1 MNAIEISAQH
11 NTLFSLQLVTGIH
24 DEWIGLELC
33 FGDEVEKSVAMLAQL
48 FNEVGLHAALGTFP
62 CLISLSD
69 PAWLTEEL
77 AMILPAGQIIWCV
90 SAANCTNPDW
100 QEGLLRLQQQGFRIF
115 MDGLPLS
122 GAIALKGVEALMLD
136 CSAGVPPGI
145 IACLRKFSGPH
156 LARKVHT
163 RLRFNECVSAGF
175 AWLLGDYPLQ
185 PSATLQ
191 SDAGPSR
198 SRLLKLLG
206 LVARDAE
213 SRDLEALLKQD
224 TALSYNL
231 IKLVSS
237 AAFAQTKSIS
247 SFSQAINLLGRR
259 QLQRWLQLLLY
270 AHQHEGA
277 AANPLLPHAALR
289 AGMMEALTEGAGG
302 SKDEQDRAF
311 MVGMFSLLD
320 ILFGTPLAEILK
332 QLSLPDDVMGAL
344 LDRSGRLGAL
354 LNLTECAI
362 GGGTCPSSA
371 QLSACAVDPDLY
383 CASIVKACAWAI
395 QISEAD

>member
-1 MNAIEISAQH
+1 MNAIEISAPPDS
-11 NTLFSLQLVTGIH
+11 LFSLQLVTGTH
-24 DEWIGLELC
+24 DEWVSLALC
-33 FGDEVEKSVAMLAQL
+33 FEDEPGKSVATIAQIFKEMSLHDALA
-48 FNEVGLHAALGTFP
+48 TFS

-69 PAWLTEEL
+69 PAWLTDNL
-77 AMILPAGQIIWCV
+77 AKVLPAEQIIWCV
-90 SAANCTNPDW
+90 SAANCTDPVW
-100 QEGLLRLQQQGFRIF
+100 QEGLLLLQQQGFRIF
-115 MDGLPLS
+115 MDGLP
-122 GAIALKGVEALMLD
+122 GAVAVKGVDTLALD
-136 CSAGVPPGI
+136 CGAGVSPGI
-145 IACLRKFSGPH
+145 AACLHKLAGPH
-156 LARKVHT
+156 LARNVHT
-163 RLRFNECVSAGF
+163 RTRFNECLSAGF
-175 AWLLGDYPLQ
+175 RWFSGDYPLQ
-185 PSATLQ
+185 LSARLQ

-198 SRLLKLLG
+198 TRLLKLLG
-206 LVARDAE
+206 LLARDAE

-289 AGMMEALTEGAGG
+289 ASMMEALIEGGGG

-320 ILFGTPLAEILK
+320 ILFGAPLAEIIK
-332 QLSLPDDVMGAL
+332 QLSLPDDVMAAL
-344 LDRSGRLGAL
+344 LDRGGRLGVL
-354 LNLTECAI
+354 LDLTERATS
-362 GGGTCPSSA
+362 GNTCPSHA
-371 QLSACAVDPDLY
+371 QLSACAVDPELY
-383 CASIVKACAWAI
+383 CASMVKACAWAI
-395 QISEAD
+395 QISEVD

>member
-33 FGDEVEKSVAMLAQL
+33 FGDDVEKSVAMLAQL
-48 FNEVGLHAALGTFP
+48 FNEAGLHAALGTIP

-77 AMILPAGQIIWCV
+77 AGIFPVDQVIWCV
-90 SAANCTNPDW
+90 PAANCVDSDW
-100 QEGLLRLQQQGFRIF
+100 QEGLMCLRQQGFRIF
-115 MDGLPLS
+115 LEDLPLP
-122 GAIALKGVEALMLD
+122 GAAVPTGVDSLALD
-136 CSAGVPPGI
+136 CEVGVPPDVT
-145 IACLRKFSGPH
+145 AFLHKLPGPH
-156 LARKVHT
+156 LARRVHT
-163 RLRFNECVSAGF
+163 RLRFNDCVSAGF
-175 AWLLGDYPLQ
+175 EWLSGDYPLQ

-224 TALSYNL
+224 AALSYNL

-237 AAFAQTKSIS
+237 AAFAQTKNIS

-270 AHQHEGA
+270 AHQREGA
-277 AANPLLPHAALR
+277 AVNPLLPHAALR
-289 AGMMEALTEGAGG
+289 AGMMEALIEGFGG

-320 ILFGTPLAEILK
+320 ILFGTPLPEIIK

-362 GGGTCPSSA
+362 GDGACLSRA
-371 QLSACAVDPDLY
+371 QLSACAVDLDLY

>member
-1 MNAIEISAQH
+1 MNAIEISAPPES
-11 NTLFSLQLVTGIH
+11 LFLLRLVNGVH
-24 DEWIGLELC
+24 DEWVGLELC
-33 FGDEVEKSVAMLAQL
+33 FEDEAGKSVATIVRL
-48 FNEVGLHAALGTFP
+48 FNVLGLHEALGVFS

-69 PAWLTEEL
+69 PAWLTEDI
-77 AMILPAGQIIWCV
+77 AKVLPVEQIIWRV
-90 SAANCTNPDW
+90 SVADGADSGW
-100 QEGLLRLQQQGFRIF
+100 VEGLLRLRQQGFRIF
-115 MDGLPLS
+115 LDGLPLP
-122 GAIALKGVEALMLD
+122 GTAVPKGVDSLALD
-136 CSAGVPPGI
+136 CGVGVPLGAT
-145 IACLRKFSGPH
+145 ACLRKLSGPH
-156 LARKVHT
+156 LARNVHT

-175 AWLLGDYPLQ
+175 AWLSGDYPLQ

-213 SRDLEALLKQD
+213 SRDLETLLKQD

-237 AAFAQTKSIS
+237 AAFAQAKSVS

-270 AHQHEGA
+270 AHQDEGA
-277 AANPLLPHAALR
+277 AVNPLLPHAALR
-289 AGMMEALTEGAGG
+289 ASMMEALIEGGGG

-320 ILFGTPLAEILK
+320 ILFGTPLAEILR
-332 QLSLPDDVMGAL
+332 QLSLPDDVMAAL

-354 LNLTECAI
+354 LNLTESAI
-362 GGGTCPSSA
+362 GGGTCPSAA
-371 QLSACAVDPDLY
+371 QLSACAVDPEIYGSSL
-383 CASIVKACAWAI
+383 VKACAWAI
-395 QISEAD
+395 QISEVN